1 MSGRAGQTSSS
12 SSPQKGSMDTRH
24 LLSGLRDA
32 LAADNPAQKR
42 LDDVVSLIA
51 AAAKAE
57 VCSLYLLRA
66 GEVLELFAT
75 IGLNPK
81 AVHHTRLRV
90 GEGLIGSIA
99 AAAAPLATSN
109 APQHPNFVYRPETG
123 EDPFHSLC
131 GVPLVRGGKVRGVL
145 AVQHKQAR
153 AYGAEE
159 IETLQTVAMVL
170 AELVSGG
177 DFIANAESS
186 LNAEEAFGP
195 ARLTG
200 NAFNAGMAMG
210 TAILHRAEITIERLL
225 ADNPTQEV
233 KRLNAALAAMHASLD
248 SLLQPSGNTAKDEVL
263 EAYRMI
269 ASDRGWVGRIN
280 EAIRSGLTAEAAV
293 MQVAEQIKTRLSAST
308 DPYLRDRLSDFDDL
322 SRRLLQHLL
331 RPADAF
337 KAAPIPDDAI
347 LVARHLGPAELLD
360 VPSAKLRGVILEEGA
375 STSHVVIVA
384 RALGIPVLGQCSNAL
399 SRIEPGDELLL
410 DADNAQVMVR
420 PAEDVRSV
428 FAKSMAARADKARI
442 NAEVRSL
449 PSVTA
454 DGVGISLNLNCGLLL
469 DVPQLEMTKAD
480 GIGLYRTEIPFMS
493 RGDFPDV
500 AVQTEIYKKVLD
512 QANGRNVTFRTL
524 DIGGDKFLPYMT
536 HPVEENP
543 ALGWRAIRIGLD
555 RPSMLRQQ
563 LRALLR
569 AGAGRNLKIMFPM
582 ITEVDELLR
591 AKELLAKERE
601 RAQERKEEPPTKL
614 EVGAMLEVPSLL
626 FQLPALL
633 REVDF
638 LSIGSNDLLQ
648 FVLAADRG
656 NRSITS
662 RYDPLSPAV
671 LTMLRKI
678 ARECTFAKRPLTLCG
693 ELAGQPLE
701 AMALLGI
708 GYRSLSLSAG
718 SYDAVKLMLRSLHLG
733 PLTAFLD
740 TLMDSPDRSLRPRL
754 SAFARDRGVYIE
766 HFR

>member
-1 MSGRAGQTSSS
+1 MPGRAGQSPSSL
-12 SSPQKGSMDTRH
+12 PIDTRH

-32 LAADNPAQKR
+32 LAADQPAQKR
-42 LDDVVSLIA
+42 LDTVVSLIA
-51 AAAKAE
+51 KAAKAE

-99 AAAAPLATSN
+99 AAAAPLATSD
-109 APQHPNFVYRPETG
+109 APNHPNFAYRPETG
-123 EDPFHSLC
+123 EDPFQSLC

-145 AVQHKQAR
+145 AIQHKSAR
-153 AYGAEE
+153 AYSAEE
-159 IETLQTVAMVL
+159 IEILQTVAMVL

-177 DFIANAESS
+177 EFVAAAETGLS
-186 LNAEEAFGP
+186 ADAAFGP

-200 NAFNAGMAMG
+200 NTFNGGMAIG

-248 SLLQPSGNTAKDEVL
+248 SLLQPSGNSAHDEVL

-308 DPYLRDRLSDFDDL
+308 DPYLRDRLTDFEDL

-360 VPSAKLRGVILEEGA
+360 VPSTKLRGVILEEGA

-384 RALGIPVLGQCSNAL
+384 RALGIPVLGQVAGAL
-399 SRIEPGDELLL
+399 ARIEAGDDLLV
-410 DADNAQVMVR
+410 DGDNGQVIVR
-420 PAEDVRSV
+420 PSEDVRSV
-428 FAKSMAARADKARI
+428 FAKSMAQRADRARA
-442 NAEVRSL
+442 NAEVRAL

-469 DVPQLEMTKAD
+469 DVPQLEQTKAD

-512 QANGRNVTFRTL
+512 QAGGRSVTFRTL

-543 ALGWRAIRIGLD
+543 ALGWRAVRIGLD
-555 RPSMLRQQ
+555 RPWMLRQQ

-569 AGAGRNLKIMFPM
+569 ASAGRNLRVMFPM
-582 ITEVDELLR
+582 ITEVAEFVRARDLL
-591 AKELLAKERE
+591 EKERQRSAE
-601 RAQERKEEPPTKL
+601 RGEEGPARV
-614 EVGAMLEVPSLL
+614 EVGTMLEVPSLL

-656 NRSITS
+656 NRAITS

-671 LTMLRKI
+671 LTMLRKV
-678 ARECTFAKRPLTLCG
+678 ARACAESGKPLTLCG
-693 ELAGQPLE
+693 ELASQPLE
-701 AMALLGI
+701 AMALIGI

-718 SYDAVKLMLRSLHLG
+718 SYDAVKLMLRSLHVG
-733 PLTAFLD
+733 ALTSFMD
-740 TLMDSPDRSLRPRL
+740 TLLDLPDRSLRPRL

>member
-1 MSGRAGQTSSS
+1 MPGKAGKTSA
-12 SSPQKGSMDTRH
+12 GSAPMDTRH

-32 LAADNPAQKR
+32 LAAEQPPQKR
-42 LDDVVSLIA
+42 LDHVVRLIA
-51 AAAKAE
+51 TAARAD

-81 AVHHTRLRV
+81 AVHRTRLRV

-99 AAAAPLATSN
+99 ASAAPLATED
-109 APQHPNFVYRPETG
+109 APHHPGFAYRPETG
-123 EDPFHSLC
+123 EDPFQSFC

-145 AVQHKQAR
+145 AIQHKASR
-153 AYGAEE
+153 AYELEE

-170 AELVSGG
+170 AELVAGNE
-177 DFIANAESS
+177 FIAAAEST
-186 LNAEEAFGP
+186 LGTEEAFGP
-195 ARLTG
+195 ARITG
-200 NAFNAGMAMG
+200 VTFNAGMAMG
-210 TAILHRAEITIERLL
+210 SALLHRAEITIERLL
-225 ADNPTQEV
+225 AENPAQEV
-233 KRLNAALAAMHASLD
+233 KRLNAALTAMHASLD
-248 SLLQPSGNTAKDEVL
+248 SLLQPSGNSAQDEVL

-308 DPYLRDRLSDFDDL
+308 DAYLRDRLSDFEDL

-337 KAAPIPDDAI
+337 RAAPIPDDAI

-360 VPSAKLRGVILEEGA
+360 IPADRLRAVILEEG
-375 STSHVVIVA
+375 SQTSHVVIVA
-384 RALGIPVLGQCSNAL
+384 RALGIPVIGQCAGAL
-399 SRIEPGDELLL
+399 SRIEAGDELLI
-410 DADNAQVMVR
+410 DGDNAQVLVR
-420 PAEDVRSV
+420 AGEDVRSV
-428 FAKSMAARADKARI
+428 FARSMQARADRARV
-442 NAEVRSL
+442 NAEVRAL

-454 DGVGISLNLNCGLLL
+454 DGTGISLNLNCGLLL
-469 DVPQLEMTKAD
+469 DVPQLQMTKAD
-480 GIGLYRTEIPFMS
+480 GIGLYRTEIPFLA

-500 AVQTEIYKKVLD
+500 TVQTEIYKKVLE
-512 QANGRNVTFRTL
+512 QAEGKSVTFRTL

-536 HPVEENP
+536 HPLEENP

-569 AGAGRNLKIMFPM
+569 AGAGRNLKLMFPM
-582 ITEVDELLR
+582 ITEVDELVR
-591 AKELLAKERE
+591 AKELLEKERE
-601 RAQERKEEPPTKL
+601 RAAARGEEAPARL

-638 LSIGSNDLLQ
+638 LSIGSNDLMQ
-648 FVLAADRG
+648 FVFAADRG

-662 RYDPLSPAV
+662 RYDTLSPAA
-671 LTMLRKI
+671 LAMLRKVVRGC
-678 ARECTFAKRPLTLCG
+678 AEAGKPLTLCG
-693 ELAGQPLE
+693 EMAGQPLE
-701 AMALLGI
+701 AMALLGL

-718 SYDAVKLMLRSLHLG
+718 SFDAVKLMLRSLRLA
-733 PLTAFLD
+733 PLTAFLESF
-740 TLMDSPDRSLRPRL
+740 MDSPERSLRPVL
-754 SAFARDRGVYIE
+754 SAFARDHGVQIE
-766 HFR
+766 QFR

>member
-1 MSGRAGQTSSS
+1 MPGRAGQTSSS
-12 SSPQKGSMDTRH
+12 GAALDTRH
-24 LLSGLRDA
+24 LLSGLRDT
-32 LAADNPAQKR
+32 LAADQPAQKR
-42 LDDVVSLIA
+42 LDAVVGLIA
-51 AAAKAE
+51 RSTQAE

-75 IGLNPK
+75 LGLNPK

-99 AAAAPLATSN
+99 AAAAPLATSD
-109 APQHPNFVYRPETG
+109 APNHPNFAYRPETN
-123 EDPFHSLC
+123 EDPFKSLC

-145 AVQHKQAR
+145 AIQHKSAR
-153 AYGAEE
+153 AYTAEE

-170 AELVSGG
+170 AELVAGG
-177 DFIANAESS
+177 EIVAATEAG
-186 LNAEEAFGP
+186 LNTEAAFGP
-195 ARLTG
+195 ARLSGIT
-200 NAFNAGMAMG
+200 FNSGMAMG
-210 TAILHRAEITIERLL
+210 RALLHRAEITIERLL
-225 ADNPTQEV
+225 ADNPAQEV
-233 KRLNAALAAMHASLD
+233 KRLNTALAAMHASLD
-248 SLLQPSGNTAKDEVL
+248 SLLQPSGNSAHDEVL

-308 DPYLRDRLSDFDDL
+308 DPYLRDRLTDFEDL

-360 VPSAKLRGVILEEGA
+360 IPATKLRGVVLEEGA
-375 STSHVVIVA
+375 QTSHVVIVA
-384 RALGIPVLGQCSNAL
+384 RALGIPVLGQCAGAL
-399 SRIEPGDELLL
+399 ARIEPGDDLLV
-410 DADNAQVMVR
+410 DADNGLVMVR
-420 PAEDVRSV
+420 PGEDVCAV
-428 FAKSMAARADKARI
+428 FAKSMAQRVERARV
-442 NAEVRSL
+442 NAEVRTL

-469 DVPQLEMTKAD
+469 DVPQLELTKAD
-480 GIGLYRTEIPFMS
+480 GIGLYRTEIPFLS
-493 RGDFPDV
+493 RGDYPDV
-500 AVQTEIYKKVLD
+500 TVQTEIYKKVLD
-512 QANGRNVTFRTL
+512 LAAGRNVTFRTL

-555 RPSMLRQQ
+555 RPFMLRQQ
-563 LRALLR
+563 LRAMLR
-569 AGAGRNLKIMFPM
+569 ASAGRNLKVMFPM
-582 ITEVDELLR
+582 ITEVDEFVR
-591 AKELLAKERE
+591 ARELLAKERE
-601 RAQERKEEPPTKL
+601 RAAARGEALPGKI
-614 EVGAMLEVPSLL
+614 EVGTMLEVPSLL

-648 FVLAADRG
+648 FVLGADRG
-656 NRSITS
+656 NRAITS

-678 ARECTFAKRPLTLCG
+678 ARAANEAGKPLTLCG

-708 GYRSLSLSAG
+708 GYRALSLSAG
-718 SYDAVKLMLRSLHLG
+718 SFDAVKLMLRSLHLG
-733 PLTAFLD
+733 PLTAFLE
-740 TLMDSPDRSLRPRL
+740 TLLDSPDRSLRPKL

-766 HFR
+766 DFA

>member
-1 MSGRAGQTSSS
+1 MTDRAGQTAAS
-12 SSPQKGSMDTRH
+12 GTAMDTRH

-32 LAADNPAQKR
+32 MAADQPAQKR
-42 LDDVVSLIA
+42 LDTVVQLIA
-51 AAAKAE
+51 KAGKAD

-99 AAAAPLATSN
+99 AAASPLATSN
-109 APQHPNFVYRPETG
+109 APRHPNFVYRPETN
-123 EDPFHSLC
+123 EDPYQSLC

-145 AVQHKQAR
+145 AIQHKAAR

-170 AELVSGG
+170 AELVAGG
-177 DFIANAESS
+177 EIVASAEAGR
-186 LNAEEAFGP
+186 NTEEAFGP

-200 NAFNAGMAMG
+200 VTFNAGL
-210 TAILHRAEITIERLL
+210 AIGRALLHRAEITIERLL

-233 KRLNAALAAMHASLD
+233 KRLNAALTAMHASLD
-248 SLLQPSGNTAKDEVL
+248 SLLQPSGDSAHDEVL

-293 MQVAEQIKTRLSAST
+293 LQVAEQIKTRLSASS
-308 DPYLRDRLSDFDDL
+308 DLYLRDRLSDFDDL

-337 KAAPIPDDAI
+337 KASPIPEDAV

-360 VPSAKLRGVILEEGA
+360 IPQGKLRAVILEEG
-375 STSHVVIVA
+375 SVTSHVVIVA
-384 RALGIPVLGQCSNAL
+384 RALGIPVIGQCAGAII
-399 SRIEPGDELLL
+399 RIEPGDELLV

-420 PAEDVRSV
+420 AGDDVRSA
-428 FAKSMAARADKARI
+428 FAKSMAARADRARV
-442 NAEVRSL
+442 NAEVRAL

-469 DVPQLEMTKAD
+469 DVPQVAATRAD
-480 GIGLYRTEIPFMS
+480 GIGLYRTEIPFLA

-500 AVQTEIYKKVLD
+500 AVQTEIYRKVLD
-512 QANGRNVTFRTL
+512 QAEGRSVTFRTL
-524 DIGGDKFLPYMT
+524 DIGGDKLLPYMT

-555 RPSMLRQQ
+555 RPLMLRHQ
-563 LRALLR
+563 LRAML
-569 AGAGRNLKIMFPM
+569 AASAGRSLKVMFPM
-582 ITEVDELLR
+582 ITEVDEFVRARALL
-591 AKELLAKERE
+591 ELEQQRMKERG
-601 RAQERKEEPPTKL
+601 EELPSRI
-614 EVGAMLEVPSLL
+614 EVGTMLEVPALL

-656 NRSITS
+656 NRDITS

-678 ARECTFAKRPLTLCG
+678 SRACQEANKPLTLCG
-693 ELAGQPLE
+693 EMAGQPLE
-701 AMALLGI
+701 AMALIGL
-708 GYRSLSLSAG
+708 GYRSLSLS
-718 SYDAVKLMLRSLHLG
+718 SPSFDAVKLMLRSLHVG
-733 PLTAFLD
+733 PLTAFID
-740 TLMDSPDRSLRPRL
+740 TLLASSGRSLRPGL
-754 SAFARDRGVYIE
+754 SAFAADHGVHIE
-766 HFR
+766 HFN